1 MQKNNLFL
9 KGEPKQA
16 KQNIIFIDSNSLVKT
31 DTNEYTKH
39 DITKTK
45 EYLSIKYN
53 DCIYEKINT
62 EDLAKFFYDIDNI
75 SVGILTE
82 LLELFSSSL
91 VITSKDNKTDEEIKS
106 LFRLYGLDNY
116 IKDII
121 RTKNYTS
128 KSEDIKDYVTT
139 NNIDNYIVFDEYDY
153 TKELGHAF
161 RRKSSS
167 LRIEDIK
174 YSELLFNK
182 DLKVIQDDTTIRLLS
197 NNQEI
202 ISLKYVHY
210 KIHNLNILYL
220 KLLKIYNYEYEG
232 KEYIEY
238 LINYL
243 TMTNNVD
250 YLLLDMN
257 QIHDEKLNISGALDH
272 NNIYTINKT
281 YNDTLHLISECKRK
295 ILTINEKEKSVN

>member
-1 MQKNNLFL
+1 MQKNKLFL
-9 KGEPKQA
+9 KGETKQT
-16 KQNIIFIDSNSLVKT
+16 KQNIIFIDSDSLVKT

-39 DITKTK
+39 DSIKTK

-75 SVGILTE
+75 SVGIIKE
-82 LLELFSSSL
+82 LLEIFSANL
-91 VITSKDNKTDEEIKS
+91 VITSKDNKSDEEIKS

-116 IKDII
+116 IIDII
-121 RTKNYTS
+121 KTKNYNS
-128 KSEDIKDYVTT
+128 KSKDIKDYVTA
-139 NNIDNYIVFDEYDY
+139 NNIENYIVFDEYDY

-161 RRKSSS
+161 RRKSAS

-182 DLKVIQDDTTIRLLS
+182 DLKVIQDDTTIKLLS

-202 ISLKYVHY
+202 ISLRYVNY
-210 KIHNLNILYL
+210 KIHNLNILNL
-220 KLLKIYNYEYEG
+220 DLQRIYNYEYEG

-250 YLLLDMN
+250 YILLDMN
-257 QIHDEKLNISGALDH
+257 QIHDENLNISGALDC

-281 YNDTLHLISECKRK
+281 HNDTLHLISECKKMIMRIHK
-295 ILTINEKEKSVN
+295 KEKSVI